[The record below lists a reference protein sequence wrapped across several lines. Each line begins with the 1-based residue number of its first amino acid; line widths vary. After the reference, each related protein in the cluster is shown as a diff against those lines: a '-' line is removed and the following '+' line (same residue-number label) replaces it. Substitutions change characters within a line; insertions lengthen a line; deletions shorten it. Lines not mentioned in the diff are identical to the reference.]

1 MNFPRKTFV
10 VAAAIFLLVTVCPPW
25 LYTTH
30 RPVNGGVQ
38 ISQRPAG
45 FYPIFDPPAPERR
58 EPGFGIAL
66 DFPLLFL
73 EWLAVAVATLLVLMV
88 KIGRRGLVVGAASLL
103 VFFLFTILIRE
114 KLQRPNPFDEAEAM
128 LARDKK
134 VSPHTAMST
143 P

>member
-1 MNFPRKTFV
+1 M
-10 VAAAIFLLVTVCPPW
+10 
-25 LYTTH
+25 
-30 RPVNGGVQ
+30 
-38 ISQRPAG
+38 
-45 FYPIFDPPAPERR
+45 
-58 EPGFGIAL
+58 
-66 DFPLLFL
+66 
-73 EWLAVAVATLLVLMV
+73 AVATLLVLMV